1 MTKLDDMIKDA
12 LEGEEKEIWASTEEL
27 GWFQLGLAQFSG
39 KLGWVTWVIMV
50 SQTAL
55 FIIGAWCA
63 VRFFGTTEVLDAV
76 KWGISGAVL
85 WIFAINLEL
94 SIMPQMQADR
104 VIRELRRMEL
114 LLATREK

>member
-1 MTKLDDMIKDA
+1 M
-12 LEGEEKEIWASTEEL
+12 

-85 WIFAINLEL
+85 WIFAINLKL